1 MYEPRTT
8 TLLVV
13 GTLTFIPG
21 YAISYLLES
30 QRSTSS
36 SFLFFFNYHFTN
48 LTDRDR
54 PILSQLIRLQLSAL
68 RFTSSYAIEIS
79 QN

>member
-8 TLLVV
+8 TLVVV

-21 YAISYLLES
+21 YAIHTYLNLNA
-30 QRSTSS
+30 QRAPHFYF
-36 SFLFFFNYHFTN
+36 FLIITLLH